1 MRIQF
6 RITSLLLVLVLASC
20 SGRGGSRIKPPAL
33 SPAAAAEQAMATYDT
48 NKDGFL
54 DAKEL
59 EKCPALLAALD
70 DLDKNKDKKLSA
82 SEIEAELADM
92 RDSRAGIVSITC
104 VVEMDGRPLMDATVR
119 FVPEAFL
126 GSSYKPAQGVS
137 LEDGSVPLR
146 TEGYDVDGVPPGFF
160 RIEVS
165 KKDASGQEAVPARYN
180 SATTLGAMISTEMR
194 TGVRLRLTSR

>member
-1 MRIQF
+1 
-6 RITSLLLVLVLASC
+6 
-20 SGRGGSRIKPPAL
+20 
-33 SPAAAAEQAMATYDT
+33 
-48 NKDGFL
+48 
-54 DAKEL
+54 
-59 EKCPALLAALD
+59 LLAALD

-92 RDSRAGIVSITC
+92 RESKIGILSITC
-104 VVEMDGRPLMDATVR
+104 MVEMDGFALSDATVR

-137 LEDGSVPLR
+137 SEDGSVDLR

-165 KKDASGQEAVPARYN
+165 KKNASGQEMVPARYN
-180 SATTLGAMISTEMR
+180 SATTLGAMVAPDMR
-194 TGVRLRLTSR
+194 AGIRLKLTSQ